1 MVIRR
6 SRPVNLQSGHLCG
19 LHVSRV
25 TFLLKRTLRVYP
37 VNHAREGNHLANVL
51 GAANPRDSTLQPQT
65 EAGMRHATVAPQVE
79 VPLKGFFRK
88 VVFTEPLDE
97 QLVIVDALAAADD
110 FAVAFGREHVEG
122 QGKFGALWVG
132 LHVESF
138 ERRGIAMHD
147 QRAVERTRMM
157 VSSSP
162 PKSSPN
168 LAGL

>member
-6 SRPVNLQSGHLCG
+6 SPTVSLQSCRLCG

-88 VVFTEPLDE
+88 VV
-97 QLVIVDALAAADD
+97 V
-110 FAVAFGREHVEG
+110 
-122 QGKFGALWVG
+122 
-132 LHVESF
+132 
-138 ERRGIAMHD
+138 
-147 QRAVERTRMM
+147 RA
-157 VSSSP
+157 P
-162 PKSSPN
+162 PRAPI
-168 LAGL
+168 

>member
-65 EAGMRHATVAPQVE
+65 EAGMRSEEHTSELQSHSDLVCRLLLEKKKKKKTQNEKKQKKENKKVSDKSQEKRSRPTVDPARALSTLHDTNASTMSTHACRIQT
-79 VPLKGFFRK
+79 
-88 VVFTEPLDE
+88 
-97 QLVIVDALAAADD
+97 
-110 FAVAFGREHVEG
+110 
-122 QGKFGALWVG
+122 
-132 LHVESF
+132 
-138 ERRGIAMHD
+138 
-147 QRAVERTRMM
+147 
-157 VSSSP
+157 
-162 PKSSPN
+162 
-168 LAGL
+168 

>member
-37 VNHAREGNHLANVL
+37 VDHAREGNHLANVV

-79 VPLKGFFRK
+79 VPRKGFFRK
-88 VVFTEPLDE
+88 VVCAEPRE
-97 QLVIVDALAAADD
+97 GQLVMVAAMA
-110 FAVAFGREHVEG
+110 AP
-122 QGKFGALWVG
+122 Q
-132 LHVESF
+132 
-138 ERRGIAMHD
+138 
-147 QRAVERTRMM
+147 
-157 VSSSP
+157 
-162 PKSSPN
+162 
-168 LAGL
+168 